1 MTMSLS
7 SSTKNRNE
15 SVVSG
20 KTLAFGIPAI
30 SRLTGSPKSSGI
42 QVLVMSPTR
51 ELAIQTQETLFDI
64 GKPYGIQSVAV
75 FGGLDKSAQ
84 IKALKNKKAKIV
96 VGTPGRIMDLVN
108 DGALDLS
115 G

>member
-1 MTMSLS
+1 MF
-7 SSTKNRNE
+7 
-15 SVVSG
+15 SG

-30 SRLTGSPKSSGI
+30 SRLLKSPKSKGV

-51 ELAIQTQETLFDI
+51 ELAIQTQETLFDL
-64 GKPYGIQSVAV
+64 GKPYGIESVAI
-75 FGGLDKSAQ
+75 FGGLDKRTQA
-84 IKALKNKKAKIV
+84 KTLKNKKAKVV